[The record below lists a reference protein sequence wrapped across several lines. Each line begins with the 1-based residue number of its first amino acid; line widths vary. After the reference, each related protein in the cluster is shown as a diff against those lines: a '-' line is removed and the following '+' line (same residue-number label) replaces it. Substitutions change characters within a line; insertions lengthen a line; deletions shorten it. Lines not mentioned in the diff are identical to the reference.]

1 MIFYQLLP
9 TTSVGNE
16 WGQQM
21 RIQILILGFKGLKR
35 VNCIIA
41 EPSFCLHLD
50 EYPEMVFKNN
60 IGVWQ
65 TPARMYR

>member
-1 MIFYQLLP
+1 
-9 TTSVGNE
+9 
-16 WGQQM
+16 M

-35 VNCIIA
+35 VNNCIIS

-50 EYPEMVFKNN
+50 GCSGMEWKNN